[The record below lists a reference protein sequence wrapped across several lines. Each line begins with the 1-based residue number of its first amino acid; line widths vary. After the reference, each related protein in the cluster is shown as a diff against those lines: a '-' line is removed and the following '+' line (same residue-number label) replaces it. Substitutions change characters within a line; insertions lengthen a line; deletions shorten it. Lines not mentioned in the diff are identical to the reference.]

1 MSYDPNQPQQP
12 DSGQQ
17 PPYGQPGQP
26 QQPPYGQPQPPYGQP
41 GQPQQPPYEQQWGQ
55 QPQQPPY
62 GQPGQPQPPYGQPG
76 EPQQPPYEQQ
86 WGQQPPQDYT
96 PTQYVAPAYGAQP
109 APGYMPP
116 QQPKRS
122 RRGLWIALGI
132 IGGLIV
138 LSCAVCGI
146 FFALGIGFFAKTVA
160 GPAITANQYYS
171 AVEKQD
177 YNTAFSYIG
186 TNLTASNGQALT
198 QQIYTVA
205 AQALDLAK
213 GKVTNYSVGSISTS
227 NNVASVTVS
236 VTRGTSAPYD
246 VHLQLQQVNGSWKIT
261 SYDNI

>member
-12 DSGQQ
+12 DPGQQPQPPYEQPQ

-26 QQPPYGQPQPPYGQP
+26 QSPYGQPPY

-55 QPQQPPY
+55 QP
-62 GQPGQPQPPYGQPG
+62 PQNYA
-76 EPQQPPYEQQ
+76 
-86 WGQQPPQDYT
+86 

-109 APGYMPP
+109 APGYAPP
-116 QQPKRS
+116 QQPRRS
-122 RRGLWIALGI
+122 RRGLWIALAI

-138 LSCAVCGI
+138 LSCGVCGI
-146 FFALGIGFFAKTVA
+146 LSVAGVGFFAKSVV
-160 GPAITANQYYS
+160 GPAITVNQYYS

-177 YNTAFSYIG
+177 YNTAFSYISTG
-186 TNLTASNGQALT
+186 LTAQNGQTLT
-198 QQIYTVA
+198 QELYTTA
-205 AQALDLAK
+205 AQALDTLK
-213 GKVTNYSVGSISTS
+213 GKVTNYSVGNVSTS

-236 VTRGTSAPYD
+236 VTRGGAAPYD

>member
-12 DSGQQ
+12 DSGQQPQ

-41 GQPQQPPYEQQWGQ
+41 GQPQQPPYEQQ
-55 QPQQPPY
+55 QPPY
-62 GQPGQPQPPYGQPG
+62 EQP
-76 EPQQPPYEQQ
+76 QPPYEQQ
-86 WGQQPPQDYT
+86 WGQQPPQNYA
-96 PTQYVAPAYGAQP
+96 PTQYVAPGYGAQP
-109 APGYMPP
+109 APGYAPP

-122 RRGLWIALGI
+122 RRGLWIALAI

-146 FFALGIGFFAKTVA
+146 FFVAGIGFFAKTVA
-160 GPAITANQYYS
+160 GPAITVNQYYS

-177 YNTAFSYIG
+177 YNTAFSYIS
-186 TNLTASNGQALT
+186 TNLTASNGQTLT

-205 AQALDLAK
+205 AQGLDTLK
-213 GKVTNYSVGSISTS
+213 GKVTNYSVGNVSTS

-236 VTRGTSAPYD
+236 VTRGSAAPYD
-246 VHLQLQQVNGSWKIT
+246 VHLQLQQVNGAWKIT